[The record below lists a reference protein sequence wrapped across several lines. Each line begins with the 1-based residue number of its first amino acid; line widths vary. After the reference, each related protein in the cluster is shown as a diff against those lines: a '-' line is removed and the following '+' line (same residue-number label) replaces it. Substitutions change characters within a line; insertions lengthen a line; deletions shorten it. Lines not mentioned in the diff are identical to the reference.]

1 MAVMKASAKKSSG
14 KATTIKGVLVILL
27 MVVAMVGYYYYLSN
41 KGRQNNIE
49 EVEMSVAQEL
59 ISRNL
64 STKYPNS
71 PREVVRYYSDITRCF
86 YNEEYTEDEF
96 KQLVDK
102 TFELYDDELLAKNEY
117 GQYLIE
123 LSKDIE
129 YYKDNKIRIANYSVS
144 ASTDVDYFKD
154 SGYDF
159 ARLYCTYTLVSGT
172 RRQPVEEVFLLRKDQ
187 NGHWRIYGWDLAENV
202 NIGESEE

>member
-1 MAVMKASAKKSSG
+1 MAVMKANTKKNS
-14 KATTIKGVLVILL
+14 KANTVKGSVVILL

-41 KGRQNNIE
+41 KGKENKSEQV
-49 EVEMSVAQEL
+49 EVSVAQEL

-64 STKYPNS
+64 STNYP
-71 PREVVRYYSDITRCF
+71 PTPKEVIRYYSDITRCF
-86 YNEEYTEDEF
+86 YNEEYSEEEF

-102 TFELYDDELLAKNEY
+102 AYELYDEDLQVRNEY

-129 YYKDNKIRIANYSVS
+129 YYNDNKIRIANYSVS
-144 ASTDVDYFKD
+144 ASTDVDIFKD

-159 ARLYCTYTLVSGT
+159 ARLYCTYTLVSGA
-172 RRQPVEEVFLLRKDQ
+172 RRQPVEEVFLLRKDES
-187 NGHWRIYGWDLAENV
+187 GHWRIYGWDLAENV
-202 NIGESEE
+202 NIEESGE

>member
-1 MAVMKASAKKSSG
+1 MAVLKSDVKKNSKAV
-14 KATTIKGVLVILL
+14 TIKGGVVILL

-41 KGRQNNIE
+41 KDKQIKAE
-49 EVEMSVAQEL
+49 KVETTVAQDL

-64 STKYPNS
+64 STNYP
-71 PREVVRYYSDITRCF
+71 PTPKEVVRYYSDITRCF
-86 YNEEYTEDEF
+86 YNEEYTEEEF

-102 TFELYDDELLAKNEY
+102 AYELYDKDLQVRNEY

-123 LSKDIE
+123 LAKDIE
-129 YYKDNKIRIANYSVS
+129 YYKDNSIRIANYSVS
-144 ASTDVDYFKD
+144 ASTDVDIFQD

-159 ARLYCTYTLVSGT
+159 ARLYCTYTLVRGS
-172 RRQPVEEVFLLRKDQ
+172 RRQPVEEVYLLRKDE

-202 NIGESEE
+202 NIEEPEE